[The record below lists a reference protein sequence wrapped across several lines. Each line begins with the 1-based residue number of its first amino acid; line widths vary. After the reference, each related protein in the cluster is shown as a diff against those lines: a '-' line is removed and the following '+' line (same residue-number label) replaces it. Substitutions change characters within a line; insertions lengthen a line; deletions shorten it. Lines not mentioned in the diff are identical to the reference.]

1 MRSQRIAL
9 RLHNRFMV
17 RNACSGL
24 TRGMSS
30 TSRIGATNEL
40 LQPLNAA
47 RQACDVA
54 SEPVDVFDVLLALR
68 ERVDVRATSGARHE
82 DAFALQLADGVVN
95 RDLGDAV
102 RLPKLTERG
111 QLRADLVLTVP
122 HSLPDV
128 LGDLLVKR
136 GRVVSAD
143 HASKVTTN
151 ALVCVEALTSLIA
164 LVHAS
169 AHQGNV
175 VSLYGRHHTMETDP
189 THSDLAEIEAEM
201 PLIAAGVDLVDA
213 ECRVLT
219 NPADVLAKRAHRR
232 AMSALLLLLVQQA
245 NHDAALAVAPVY
257 TLTHLSSAD
266 PAEAA

>member
-1 MRSQRIAL
+1 
-9 RLHNRFMV
+9 
-17 RNACSGL
+17 
-24 TRGMSS
+24 MSS

-47 RQACDVA
+47 RQVHHVTPELLDVVNA
-54 SEPVDVFDVLLALR
+54 LLTSR

-82 DAFALQLADGVVN
+82 DAFTLQLADGVVN
-95 RDLGDAV
+95 SDLRDAI
-102 RLPKLTERG
+102 RLPKFTKRG
-111 QLRADLVLTVP
+111 QLCADLVLTVP

-164 LVHAS
+164 LVHPS
-169 AHQGNV
+169 AQQGNV
-175 VSLYGRHHTMETDP
+175 VRTYGRHQPMDISP
-189 THSDLAEIEAEM
+189 THSDLAEIEAEW
-201 PLIAAGVDLVDA
+201 PQIAAEVDLVDA
-213 ECRVLT
+213 ECRLLAD
-219 NPADVLAKRAHRR
+219 PADVLAKRAHRR
-232 AMSALLLLLVQQA
+232 ALSALLSLLVQQA
-245 NHDAALAVAPVY
+245 NHDAALSTAPVY
-257 TLTHLSSAD
+257 TITNPGPAV